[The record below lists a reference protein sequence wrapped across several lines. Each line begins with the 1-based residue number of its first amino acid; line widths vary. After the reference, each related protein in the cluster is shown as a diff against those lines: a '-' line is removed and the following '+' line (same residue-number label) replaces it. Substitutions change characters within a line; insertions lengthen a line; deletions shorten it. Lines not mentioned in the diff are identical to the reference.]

1 MLSPFPRVPTPH
13 RRRVTVVTRLCDR
26 GRPIC
31 HFYAIAGMRHPGPLT
46 AIDYG
51 GVVPTGPA
59 IMAPSVAAANS
70 PGAGGW
76 IVG

>member
-46 AIDYG
+46 AIDYWRRG
-51 GVVPTGPA
+51 SHWPRHNGP
-59 IMAPSVAAANS
+59 I
-70 PGAGGW
+70 GRRR
-76 IVG
+76 